1 MKIEFLSHLIRS
13 LLIRKCTMYIV
24 EIKKD
29 IDDELYFEVPAE
41 LLNKLGWTLE
51 TELEYDLTD
60 KKQIIIKKKENK
72 VGSDDTVNN

>member
-1 MKIEFLSHLIRS
+1 
-13 LLIRKCTMYIV
+13 MYIV